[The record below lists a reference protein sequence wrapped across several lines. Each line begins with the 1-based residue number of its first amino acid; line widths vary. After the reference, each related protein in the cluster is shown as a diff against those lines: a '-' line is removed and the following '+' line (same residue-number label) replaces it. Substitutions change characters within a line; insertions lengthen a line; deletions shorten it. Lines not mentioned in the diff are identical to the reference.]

1 MAPRRLT
8 VALDRRIPHLPI
20 GGAAAVRVAAHRPI
34 VHLLT
39 EVAAVA
45 IAVVAVVVR
54 VTVAEAVEV
63 AADRRVA
70 VTEGDGRKAV
80 GSRQEKP
87 TLADDGYVYV
97 DPGK

>member
-8 VALDRRIPHLPI
+8 GALDRRILHLPI
-20 GGAAAVRVAAHRPI
+20 GAAAAVWVAAHRPI

-39 EVAAVA
+39 EVVAVA
-45 IAVVAVVVR
+45 IAVVAVAVAVVVR

-80 GSRQEKP
+80 VSRREKP
-87 TLADDGYVYV
+87 TLADDRYV
-97 DPGK
+97 

>member
-1 MAPRRLT
+1 
-8 VALDRRIPHLPI
+8 
-20 GGAAAVRVAAHRPI
+20 

-54 VTVAEAVEV
+54 VTVAVEVEV

-80 GSRQEKP
+80 VSRQEKP
-87 TLADDGYVYV
+87 TLADDGYCL
-97 DPGK
+97 GRS

>member
-8 VALDRRIPHLPI
+8 GALDRRILHLPI
-20 GGAAAVRVAAHRPI
+20 GAAAAVWVAAHRPI

-39 EVAAVA
+39 EVVAVA
-45 IAVVAVVVR
+45 IAVVAVVAAVAVVVR

-80 GSRQEKP
+80 VSRREKP
-87 TLADDGYVYV
+87 TLADDRYV
-97 DPGK
+97 